1 MRRISTNDSVPVG
14 KKRCGRPR
22 LPENTTYFNG
32 AIPSATWD
40 ALSDEAEK
48 KGITIRDLY
57 REILGSWAEQKH
69 SKASE
74 EKPVTQTINQRKGE
88 CK

>member
-1 MRRISTNDSVPVG
+1 MRRVSTNDSIPVG

-32 AIPSATWD
+32 AIPSAIWD

-57 REILGSWAEQKH
+57 REILGNWAEQKNP
-69 SKASE
+69 KASE
-74 EKPVTQTINQRKGE
+74 EPTKTINRCKGAN
-88 CK
+88 